1 MLQLK
6 TLLLG
11 TSFCLVFNLGYAQAL
26 KKVTKKTKI
35 DACSLVENYQVLK
48 SDSKVKHGSYSAQ
61 ILTYTEKGQYDQ
73 GKPSGIWEF
82 SGNTEVHQKFDFSTS
97 KFLLDEPSKIVKKI
111 VLLDDKNK
119 PGKEIEAKNFYLG
132 GDPKMLV
139 IVNKCMKYPRKA
151 QENDAKGEVI
161 LSATLTKEGKIINEK
176 AESNLGSGLE
186 EESLRVLKLIPATW
200 VPVMVD
206 GRPVD
211 VKLFFSFNFTL
222 TTT

>member
-11 TSFCLVFNLGYAQAL
+11 TSFCLIFNLGYSQAL

-35 DACSLVENYQVLK
+35 DACSLVEKYQVLK

-73 GKPSGIWEF
+73 GKLSGIWEF
-82 SGNTEVHQKFDFSTS
+82 SRNTEVHQKFDFSTGT
-97 KFLLDEPSKIVKKI
+97 FLLDEPSKFVKKI
-111 VLLDDKNK
+111 VLLDDQNK

-139 IVNKCMKYPRKA
+139 IVNKCMKYPGKA

-176 AESNLGSGLE
+176 AESKLGSGLE
-186 EESLRVLKLIPATW
+186 EESLRVLKLIPSTW

-211 VKLFFSFNFTL
+211 VKLYFRFNFTL